1 MISLQEGT
9 AT

>member
-1 MISLQEGT
+1 MISLQEGI